1 MSTVIPADVQAYIDG
16 IPPPHRPLFDRLH
29 ELIVAARPDAAVSLS
44 YKMPAYTAGRRR
56 LHVGAWK
63 HGISLYGWG
72 ADRDD
77 GFSAR
82 HPDLLASKSTL
93 RLRPDDAA
101 DISDAEFLGFIRAAL
116 AG

>member
-1 MSTVIPADVQAYIDG
+1 MSTIVPPDVQAYIDA
-16 IPPPHRPLFDRLH
+16 IPPEHRPLFDRMH
-29 ELIVAARPDAAVSLS
+29 DLIVQARPDVEVTLS
-44 YKMPAYTAGRRR
+44 YKMPAYKAGQRR

-77 GFSAR
+77 GFSSR

-93 RLRPDDAA
+93 QLRPEDAA
-101 DISDAEFLGFIRAAL
+101 GISDAEFLGLVRAAL
-116 AG
+116 AA

>member
-1 MSTVIPADVQAYIDG
+1 MSTVLPADVQAYIDG
-16 IPPPHRPLFDRLH
+16 IPPQHRPLFDRLH
-29 ELIVAARPDAAVSLS
+29 GLIVSARPDAEVSLS

-77 GFSAR
+77 GFSGR

-101 DISDAEFLGFIRAAL
+101 NIPDEEFLGFIRAAL
-116 AG
+116 TA

>member
-1 MSTVIPADVQAYIDG
+1 MSTAVPADVQAYIDG
-16 IPPPHRPLFDRLH
+16 IPPEHRPLFDRMH
-29 ELIVAARPDAAVSLS
+29 GLIVAARPDVEVTLS
-44 YKMPAYTAGRRR
+44 YKMPAYKAGKRR
-56 LHVGAWK
+56 LHVGVWK

-82 HPDLLASKSTL
+82 HPELLASKSTL

-101 DISDAEFLGFIRAAL
+101 SIPDEEFLGLIRAAL
-116 AG
+116 AA